1 MEQSNSNLTIPTHI
15 SDSFNR
21 PVIMKV
27 VKGKKYADDFIA
39 GKLYLNLNSFF
50 ADQENN
56 KFLTEKQS
64 DEYEG
69 IGTYLRST
77 NEVQYYTKLID
88 GKPYVVEGSSTDNYS
103 PGIPL
108 ITASLGV
115 KDNTANIFCMYT
127 VWFDLV
133 NNQMTAIDEKIK
145 DNFGD
150 ICIIVLDF
158 NEFLNRVSKALFDS
172 KYVYV
177 SEPSYGWV
185 EYVDCSQHH
194 TRLGIFKKEISHMF
208 QNEFRLCMQLDR
220 NPAPLEYLG
229 IGAMSDIVVSV
240 TTEEL
245 LSSKMQDNIWIIGDK
260 KFKFQR

>member
-1 MEQSNSNLTIPTHI
+1 MEKSNSNLTIPSHI
-15 SDSFNR
+15 PDSFNR

-27 VKGKKYADDFIA
+27 VKEKKYADDFIA

-56 KFLTEKQS
+56 KFLTKKQS

-88 GKPYVVEGSSTDNYS
+88 GKPYVVEGSSSDNCS

-127 VWFDLV
+127 IWFDYIS
-133 NNQMTAIDEKIK
+133 NQMTYIDRNIK
-145 DNFGD
+145 DTFGD
-150 ICIIVLDF
+150 YCIIVLNF
-158 NEFLNRVSKALFDS
+158 NEFLKRVSNAFNDS
-172 KYVYV
+172 KYVYL
-177 SEPSYGWV
+177 SQPSFGWV
-185 EYVDCSQHH
+185 NYVDISKHY
-194 TRLGIFKKEISHMF
+194 TELGVFRKEKSYTY

-220 NPAPLEYLG
+220 KPAPLKYLE
-229 IGAMSDIVVSV
+229 IGEIGDIVISV

-260 KFKFQR
+260 QITFQR